1 MKIQVETGLNDSLY
15 DDKIIS
21 VITEDRQQAVGRNS
35 ASASIINKQTSLTDK
50 VFQPLRILVKV
61 LLR

>member
-35 ASASIINKQTSLTDK
+35 ASASIINKQPSLTDK